1 MSGPALYRPVAS
13 GPVAS
18 GPALDGPA
26 GSGPTA
32 SGPAPSGPA
41 ASGRAASGP
50 AVFGPALDGPA
61 GSRSAGSVPSAGS
74 PADPRL
80 VVLGSVNMDL
90 VVRTG
95 HLPVP
100 GETTAGTDFVTIPGG
115 KGANQAIAAA
125 GAGGRVS
132 FVGAIGDDDY
142 GRRLAGGLVAAGVS
156 TARLGQLPGSSGIA
170 LITVDDAAENTIVV
184 VPGANAQVTVT
195 ARDTELIAA
204 ADILL
209 LQLELPFPTVLAGA
223 RAAAGAAVPVLLNP
237 SPVAPLTPELLDLVT
252 VLVLNEGEARALGPA
267 ALARVPHVV
276 TTLGASGA
284 RYLGPDGDRCQ
295 VPAPPVVA
303 VDTTG
308 AGDAFTGTLAVAWA
322 RGLVPADA
330 LGLACAA
337 GATATTY
344 HGATAPPGS
353 SSY

>member
-1 MSGPALYRPVAS
+1 MS
-13 GPVAS
+13 
-18 GPALDGPA
+18 
-26 GSGPTA
+26 
-32 SGPAPSGPA
+32 
-41 ASGRAASGP
+41 
-50 AVFGPALDGPA
+50 GPA
-61 GSRSAGSVPSAGS
+61 GSRPVEATPAGSRTGKAVPSPGGPAG
-74 PADPRL
+74 PRL

-90 VVRTG
+90 MVRTG

-125 GAGGRVS
+125 RAGGRVS

-237 SPVAPLTPELLDLVT
+237 SPVAQLTPELLDLVT
-252 VLVLNEGEARALGPA
+252 VLVLNEGEAGALGPA
-267 ALARVPHVV
+267 ALNRVPHVV

-284 RYLGPDGDRCQ
+284 RYAGPDGDRCE
-295 VPAPPVVA
+295 VPAPAVVA

-322 RGLVPADA
+322 RGLPPAEA
-330 LGLACAA
+330 VRLACIA
-337 GATATTY
+337 GAKATTY
-344 HGATAPPGS
+344 HGATAPPEP

>member
-1 MSGPALYRPVAS
+1 VPSPG
-13 GPVAS
+13 
-18 GPALDGPA
+18 GPA
-26 GSGPTA
+26 G
-32 SGPAPSGPA
+32 
-41 ASGRAASGP
+41 
-50 AVFGPALDGPA
+50 
-61 GSRSAGSVPSAGS
+61 
-74 PADPRL
+74 PRL

-95 HLPVP
+95 HLPSP
-100 GETTAGTDFVTIPGG
+100 GETTAGTDFVTLPGG

-125 GAGGRVS
+125 RAGGHVS

-142 GRRLAGGLVAAGVS
+142 GRRLAEGLAVAGVS
-156 TARLGQLPGSSGIA
+156 VDRLGQVPGSSGVA
-170 LITVDDAAENTIVV
+170 LITVDDAGENMIVV
-184 VPGANAQVTVT
+184 VPGANAQVRVPVPD
-195 ARDTELIAA
+195 AELIAA
-204 ADILL
+204 ADMLL
-209 LQLELPFPTVLAGA
+209 IQLELPFRTVLAGA
-223 RAAAGAAVPVLLNP
+223 LVAARAGVPVLLNP
-237 SPVAPLTPELLDLVT
+237 SPVAPLRPELLDLVT

-322 RGLVPADA
+322 RGLAPAEA
-330 LGLACAA
+330 VRLACDA
-337 GATATTY
+337 GATATTF

-353 SSY
+353 WSY